1 MWTLGSDRP
10 PAEESTVLGIDHF
23 IFAGAIKLAR
33 EGAAIE
39 WHRDADRSCT
49 LPGVPIFNVDFFA
62 LLHDILLLHGSP
74 ASSSGLRR
82 VVYYEFRPAQA
93 ELPLGPPVPAY
104 IRAKQ
109 RVLLACLRD
118 RAGEI

>member
-1 MWTLGSDRP
+1 M
-10 PAEESTVLGIDHF
+10 
-23 IFAGAIKLAR
+23 
-33 EGAAIE
+33 
-39 WHRDADRSCT
+39 
-49 LPGVPIFNVDFFA
+49 DFFA

-93 ELPLGPPVPAY
+93 ELRLGPHVPAY

-118 RAGEI
+118 RAGAPYAGGEAPFAYRPSREFAPPPLAERESLATYRYAHREYWRARG